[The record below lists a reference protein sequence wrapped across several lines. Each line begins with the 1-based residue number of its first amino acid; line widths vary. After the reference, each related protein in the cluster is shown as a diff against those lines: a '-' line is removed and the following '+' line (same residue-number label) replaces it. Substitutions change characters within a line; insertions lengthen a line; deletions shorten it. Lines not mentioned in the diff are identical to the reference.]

1 MGITLLE
8 FVQNECPFSAD
19 LPVQM
24 LMYRIVQE
32 EVRIFIYIYIL
43 TDAKVGRSSHLNYKI
58 ADKSN
63 EVQK

>member
-19 LPVQM
+19 LSTQV
-24 LMYRIVQE
+24 LMCRIVQE
-32 EVRIFIYIYIL
+32 EVRVFIYMSFL
-43 TDAKVGRSSHLNYKI
+43 TDANVGRSSHLSYKI
-58 ADKSN
+58 AVKSN